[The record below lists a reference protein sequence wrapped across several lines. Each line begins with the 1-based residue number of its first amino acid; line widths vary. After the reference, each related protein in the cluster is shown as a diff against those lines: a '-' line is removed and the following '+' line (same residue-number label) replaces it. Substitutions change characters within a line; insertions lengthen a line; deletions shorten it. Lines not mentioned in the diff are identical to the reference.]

1 MYSTS
6 NIIIIIIVF
15 IRVIDMQIYDK
26 KAIIHLTQLWTLNGQ
41 GKRESKNHA
50 RHLPI
55 FNINGRFHVNRTAAK
70 RTASYYV
77 HIISSA

>member
-55 FNINGRFHVNRTAAK
+55 FNINGRFPRQPHRSETY
-70 RTASYYV
+70 RILLCPY
-77 HIISSA
+77 H